1 MSLKAIEMQ
10 IALPRTHDAG
20 KLQEQI
26 QQRGQ
31 LQNDLAS
38 HSVHKE
44 EEKKRTSVI
53 KQEETDHVQLSHKE
67 KEKQD
72 SEQKKRQ
79 KQKEEIQIKEK
90 ERHPYKGNYVDFS
103 G

>member
-20 KLQEQI
+20 KIQEQI

-31 LQNDLAS
+31 HLQEHAVQ
-38 HSVHKE
+38 SVNKE
-44 EEKKRTSVI
+44 DELKRKTVI
-53 KQEETDHVQLSHKE
+53 KNN
-67 KEKQD
+67 
-72 SEQKKRQ
+72 Q
-79 KQKEEIQIKEK
+79 KQEAMLTKDEHSSNQQQEQNRQHRQNKNEEPLQQH
-90 ERHPYKGNYVDFS
+90 HPYKGKIIDYS

>member
-1 MSLKAIEMQ
+1 MVSLKAIEMQ

-31 LQNDLAS
+31 LHNDLAS
-38 HSVHKE
+38 ESVKKE
-44 EEKKRTSVI
+44 DEKKKNTVV
-53 KQEETDHVQLSHKE
+53 KQEQKDVTRFHKDGSKKENFDHNGTK
-67 KEKQD
+67 KEKQ
-72 SEQKKRQ
+72 QQ
-79 KQKEEIQIKEK
+79 QQKEK
-90 ERHPYKGNYVDFS
+90 HPYKGTKVDFS